1 MSVFKAASSLDLDM
15 RSVKA
20 IDKSLKKLSAEFQRN
35 VARKAM
41 RKGLSKLRKAARER
55 APKDTGRLR
64 KAIKTKV
71 SLRSN
76 GEIIGR
82 VFVKYKGKGAAP
94 YAHLIEWGDAGKIT
108 PTRFMTQTYEAN
120 FKDFYE
126 AYRTLMLKEL
136 ERIRLEK
143 TGGKGWRTS
152 FLD

>member
-94 YAHLIEWGDAGKIT
+94 YSHLVEWGGEKNS
-108 PTRFMTQTYEAN
+108 PSRFMTRTLEAN
-120 FKDFYE
+120 ADNAINQFRKS
-126 AYRTLMLKEL
+126 LKEL
-136 ERIRLEK
+136 IMAEAV
-143 TGGKGWRTS
+143 
-152 FLD
+152 